1 VRDSIEVH
9 SERVDVH
16 LRRLGPVVGPPVLL
30 VPGLGAAPEIFS
42 MHPDRPLTTMLSE
55 AGRTPWGIDFQ
66 MSWRRGSQDAGSLVH
81 ALEVALAELR
91 REHDCLT
98 EEVDAIGH
106 SLGAMLLLAM
116 AVDGATF
123 RSLVVMAS
131 GVDFRQGSS
140 TLRGVTKLV
149 PIGRLLARLGP
160 GRRGIPVEGLARH
173 TARIYGRRVRLSFEL
188 DQFHP
193 GTTDGAVIRRF
204 MATAVRDLSIP
215 LLLELATLFTER
227 GLHLGAVDRPLRE
240 AVRDLAL
247 PVLVI
252 AGRQDRTCPVEASI
266 DVAHRIPGAELIL
279 LGDEGPGYGH
289 LDLLS
294 GHQAPAEVLRP
305 VVDFIRTNRPE
316 TP

>member
-1 VRDSIEVH
+1 MRDSIDVH
-9 SERVDVH
+9 SERVDVR

-42 MHPDRPLTTMLSE
+42 MHPERPLTGMLTDE
-55 AGRTPWGIDFQ
+55 GRTPWGIDFQ
-66 MSWRRGSQDAGSLVH
+66 MSWLRGSQDAGSLIH

-91 REHDCLT
+91 RVHECRT
-98 EEVDAIGH
+98 EDVDAIGH

-116 AVDGATF
+116 AVDGASF

-131 GVDFRQGSS
+131 GVAFRNGRSG
-140 TLRGVTKLV
+140 LRGVTKLV

-193 GTTDGAVIRRF
+193 GTTDSSVIRRF

-227 GLHLGAVDRPLRE
+227 GLHLGAVDRPLRD
-240 AVRDLAL
+240 AIRDLAL
-247 PVLVI
+247 PVFVI
-252 AGRQDRTCPVEASI
+252 AGRQDRTCPVEAAI
-266 DVAHRIPGAELIL
+266 DVAERIPGADLTL
-279 LGDEGPGYGH
+279 VGDDGPGYGH

-294 GHQAPAEVLRP
+294 GSQAPIDVLRP
-305 VVDFIRTNRPE
+305 VVDFIRTARPE
-316 TP
+316 SP